1 MRLRGLT
8 RALIFVRG
16 DNPVPAPRRADTLIV
31 GTGTR
36 LVPTVYDAMRRRRR
50 RRLMTM
56 ALCVG
61 LPTVIAGLYYAFIAN
76 DRYVSET
83 QMILSADSV
92 SGGGGAGGGGLAS
105 PGKSASSGSSAS
117 SLLSL
122 VGVSGGGDDPNT
134 DQEMVQNYL
143 QSTEAMLAAD
153 RAIGLRKMWSAS
165 SIDFFSRLSP
175 DASAESFLRY
185 YQRHVTVSS
194 DPLDPVVDVQV
205 QSFSPADAQL
215 IAKTLVRLGQEKLN
229 AAYRQMRDDSLNFAR
244 SEVARAEQRLTAV
257 NDKIRVFRNLHGDID
272 PTATIGVVGSVAG
285 TTFGELSTAK
295 AQLETALS
303 YARPDSPMVKGLQ
316 AYIDALE
323 KQMQSDRGL
332 LAGPQANQ
340 NYANLLGQYED
351 LMLDQQFAEAIY
363 TSALSLLNSARAATM
378 HQHTYLIDFIKP
390 SLPEASIEPQAVRN
404 VMLVFFASF
413 LAYLIGSLVTSALRE
428 HAHP

>member
-1 MRLRGLT
+1 MRLRSLT

-36 LVPTVYDAMRRRRR
+36 LVPTVYDSMRRRRR
-50 RRLMTM
+50 RRLATM

-61 LPTVIAGLYYAFIAN
+61 LPTVLAGLYYGFIAS

-83 QMILSADSV
+83 QMILSEDSA
-92 SGGGGAGGGGLAS
+92 SGGVGGGLPS
-105 PGKSASSGSSAS
+105 LGKGASSSSSS

-122 VGVSGGGDDPNT
+122 VGISAGGDDTNT
-134 DQEMVQNYL
+134 DQEMVANYL

-153 RAIGLRKMWSAS
+153 RAIGLRKMWSAGS
-165 SIDFFSRLSP
+165 VDFLSRLSP
-175 DASAESFLRY
+175 DASTERFQRY
-185 YQRHVTVSS
+185 YLHHVSVSS

-205 QSFSPADAQL
+205 QAFSPADAQL

-244 SEVARAEQRLTAV
+244 SEVTRSEQRLTAV
-257 NDKIRVFRNLHGDID
+257 NDKIRDFRNLHGDID
-272 PTATIGVVGSVAG
+272 PSATAGVVGTVAG
-285 TTFGELSTAK
+285 TTFGELSAAK
-295 AQLETALS
+295 AQLETSLS
-303 YARPDSPMVKGLQ
+303 YARSDSPMVKSLQ
-316 AYIDALE
+316 AYIAALE

-332 LAGPQANQ
+332 LAGSQAKK
-340 NYANLLGQYED
+340 NYAFLLGQYED

-363 TSALSLLNSARAATM
+363 TSALSLLNSARAATI

-390 SLPEASIEPQAVRN
+390 SLPDESIEPQATRN
-404 VMLVFFASF
+404 LIVVFLASF
-413 LAYLIGSLVTSALRE
+413 LAYLIGSLVASSLRE